1 MGDLEAMRR
10 KDPEYLKS
18 LLNTR
23 INQQKMLNNTLCEM
37 MSRNSNK
44 KSIEM
49 IREELDEIMEEINNI
64 NYDIA
69 KLGEKNKK
77 VTYGFYDNV
86 KKDCSFEGVSEKAA
100 KEAAMEKGFYDS
112 IVKQNKA
119 VQFKEAEDIKKEG
132 GEPTKYNY
140 ENIYKKVETK
150 YNNNFKVNKDDLTK
164 EFVEDLRNTADSRL
178 QANRFL
184 VDLKDPL
191 SIPEIMVKSIAFDP
205 NENRVS
211 VCIYDFV
218 TDFNGQ
224 KYPILQVLKYAPN
237 SFNFTVKH
245 LEADGKVMYAER
257 YSRCHLMEIY
267 RDPIDYAS
275 DDFSKIQL
283 FISYQNVEY
292 ETSK

>member
-1 MGDLEAMRR
+1 MNNDTQS
-10 KDPEYLKS
+10 KDSSYLKN
-18 LLNTR
+18 LLDMR
-23 INQQKMLNNTLCEM
+23 INEYKMLNATLCEM
-37 MSRNSNK
+37 IERNSSK
-44 KSIEM
+44 QVIDSMKS
-49 IREELDEIMEEINNI
+49 ELDGIMSEIENINKDLERVKNGEKEVTYTYYDENMEE
-64 NYDIA
+64 
-69 KLGEKNKK
+69 KKN
-77 VTYGFYDNV
+77 
-86 KKDCSFEGVSEKAA
+86 
-100 KEAAMEKGFYDS
+100 KGFYDS
-112 IVKQNKA
+112 IIKQNKA
-119 VQFKEAEDIKKEG
+119 VQFKEAEDIKN
-132 GEPTKYNY
+132 GEAPTKYNY

-150 YNNNFKVNKDDLTK
+150 YNSNFKVNQDDLTK

-191 SIPEIMVKSIAFDP
+191 SIPEIMVKSISFDP

-237 SFNFTVKH
+237 LFNFTVKH
-245 LEADGKVMYAER
+245 LEADGKVMYTEK

-275 DDFSKIQL
+275 DDFSKIQV
-283 FISYQNVEY
+283 FISYQNVDY
-292 ETSK
+292 EASK

>member
-1 MGDLEAMRR
+1 MNNNTKS
-10 KDPEYLKS
+10 KDSSYLKN
-18 LLNTR
+18 LLNMR
-23 INQQKMLNNTLCEM
+23 INEYKMLNATLCEM
-37 MSRNSNK
+37 VGRNSSK
-44 KSIEM
+44 QAIDSMKS
-49 IREELDEIMEEINNI
+49 ELDGIMSEIENI
-64 NYDIA
+64 NKYLEGV
-69 KLGEKNKK
+69 KNGEKEVSYTYYDKNVEEKK
-77 VTYGFYDNV
+77 N
-86 KKDCSFEGVSEKAA
+86 
-100 KEAAMEKGFYDS
+100 KGFYDS
-112 IVKQNKA
+112 IVKQTKA
-119 VQFKEAEDIKKEG
+119 CEFVEAEEMKKNG
-132 GEPTKYNY
+132 KKYNY
-140 ENIYKKVETK
+140 ENIYKQVKKEYNDELVEK
-150 YNNNFKVNKDDLTK
+150 KNDCQLTK
-164 EFVEDLRNTADSRL
+164 KFVEDLRNTVDSRL

-184 VDLKDPL
+184 VDLKDSL

-245 LEADGKVMYAER
+245 LEADGKVMYTEK

>member
-10 KDPEYLKS
+10 KDPEYLRS
-18 LLNTR
+18 LLWTR

-37 MSRNSNK
+37 MTRNSNK
-44 KSIEM
+44 KSVDM
-49 IREELDEIMEEINNI
+49 IKQELNEIMEEISKI

-69 KLGEKNKK
+69 KIGKK
-77 VTYGFYDNV
+77 DEEVTYSFYDNV
-86 KKDCSFEGVSEKAA
+86 EKNTCLDAMAEKACEED
-100 KEAAMEKGFYDS
+100 KKSKGFYDS

-119 VQFKEAEDIKKEG
+119 VQFKEVGGIKN
-132 GEPTKYNY
+132 GEVPTKYSY
-140 ENIYKKVETK
+140 ENGLAEEI
-150 YNNNFKVNKDDLTK
+150 
-164 EFVEDLRNTADSRL
+164 VEDLRNTADSRL
-178 QANRFL
+178 QANSFL
-184 VDLKDPL
+184 VDLKKPL

-218 TDFNGQ
+218 TDFNGK

-245 LEADGKVMYAER
+245 LEADGKVVYTER

-275 DDFSKIQL
+275 GDFSKIQL

>member
-1 MGDLEAMRR
+1 MGDLEAMRK

-18 LLNTR
+18 LLWTR

-37 MSRNSNK
+37 MTRNSNK
-44 KSIEM
+44 KSIYM
-49 IREELDEIMEEINNI
+49 IKQELNEIMDEINKI

-69 KLGEKNKK
+69 RVGKK
-77 VTYGFYDNV
+77 EEEVTYSFYDNV
-86 KKDCSFEGVSEKAA
+86 KKDCSFEGVAEKAA

-119 VQFKEAEDIKKEG
+119 VQFKEAEDIKN
-132 GEPTKYNY
+132 GEAPTKYNY

-150 YNNNFKVNKDDLTK
+150 Y
-164 EFVEDLRNTADSRL
+164 
-178 QANRFL
+178 RFL
-184 VDLKDPL
+184 VDSKDPL

-245 LEADGKVMYAER
+245 LEADGKVMYTER

-283 FISYQNVEY
+283 FISYQNVDY
-292 ETSK
+292 EASK

>member
-18 LLNTR
+18 LLWTR

-37 MSRNSNK
+37 MTRNSNK
-44 KSIEM
+44 KSVDM
-49 IREELDEIMEEINNI
+49 IKQELNEIMEEISKI

-69 KLGEKNKK
+69 KIGKK
-77 VTYGFYDNV
+77 DEEVTYSFYDNV
-86 KKDCSFEGVSEKAA
+86 EKNTCLDAMAEKACEED
-100 KEAAMEKGFYDS
+100 KKSKGFYDS

-119 VQFKEAEDIKKEG
+119 VQFKEVGGIKN
-132 GEPTKYNY
+132 GEVPTKYSY
-140 ENIYKKVETK
+140 ENGLAEEI
-150 YNNNFKVNKDDLTK
+150 
-164 EFVEDLRNTADSRL
+164 VEDLRSTADSRL
-178 QANRFL
+178 QANSFL
-184 VDLKDPL
+184 VDLKKPL

-218 TDFNGQ
+218 TDFNGK

-245 LEADGKVMYAER
+245 LEADGKVMYTER

-275 DDFSKIQL
+275 GDFSKIQL

>member
-1 MGDLEAMRR
+1 MNKVMGDLEAMRR
-10 KDPEYLKS
+10 KDPEYLRS
-18 LLNTR
+18 LLWTR

-37 MSRNSNK
+37 MTRNSNK
-44 KSIEM
+44 KSVDM
-49 IREELDEIMEEINNI
+49 IKQELNEIMEEISKI

-69 KLGEKNKK
+69 KIGKK
-77 VTYGFYDNV
+77 DEEVTYSFYDNV
-86 KKDCSFEGVSEKAA
+86 EKNTCLDAMAEKACEED
-100 KEAAMEKGFYDS
+100 KKSKGFYDS

-119 VQFKEAEDIKKEG
+119 VQFKEVGGIKN
-132 GEPTKYNY
+132 GEVPTKYSY
-140 ENIYKKVETK
+140 EN
-150 YNNNFKVNKDDLTK
+150 DLA
-164 EFVEDLRNTADSRL
+164 EEIVEDLRNTADSRL
-178 QANRFL
+178 QANSFL
-184 VDLKDPL
+184 VDLKKPL

-245 LEADGKVMYAER
+245 LEADGKVMYTER

>member
-1 MGDLEAMRR
+1 MEDLEAMRR
-10 KDPEYLKS
+10 KDPEYLES
-18 LLNTR
+18 LLWTR

-37 MSRNSNK
+37 MSKNSSR
-44 KSIEM
+44 KSIET
-49 IREELDEIMEEINNI
+49 IKENLDEIMEEISNI

-69 KLGEKNKK
+69 RIGKK
-77 VTYGFYDNV
+77 DEEVTYSFYDNV
-86 KKDCSFEGVSEKAA
+86 EKNRCLDAMTEKACEED
-100 KEAAMEKGFYDS
+100 KKSKGFYDS

-119 VQFKEAEDIKKEG
+119 VQFKEVGGIKN
-132 GEPTKYNY
+132 GEVPTKYSY
-140 ENIYKKVETK
+140 ENGLAEEI
-150 YNNNFKVNKDDLTK
+150 
-164 EFVEDLRNTADSRL
+164 VEDLRNTADSRL
-178 QANRFL
+178 QANSFL
-184 VDLKDPL
+184 VDLKKPL

-245 LEADGKVMYAER
+245 LEADGKVVYTER

-283 FISYQNVEY
+283 FISYQNVDY

>member
-1 MGDLEAMRR
+1 MGEMETIRR
-10 KDPEYLKS
+10 KDPKYLKS
-18 LLNTR
+18 LLWTR

-37 MSRNSNK
+37 MSKNSSK

-49 IREELDEIMEEINNI
+49 IREDIDEIVKEINKI
-64 NYDIA
+64 NYDIS
-69 KLGEKNKK
+69 KIGKK
-77 VTYGFYDNV
+77 EEEVTYSFYDDV
-86 KKDCSFEGVSEKAA
+86 KKDKCVNAMTEKACEED
-100 KEAAMEKGFYDS
+100 KKSKGFYDS
-112 IVKQNKA
+112 IVKQSKA
-119 VQFKEAEDIKKEG
+119 VQFVEDEHKKEG
-132 GEPTKYNY
+132 KPTIKYNY
-140 ENIYKKVETK
+140 ESIYKE
-150 YNNNFKVNKDDLTK
+150 NESDVNYKDDLTK

-184 VDLKDPL
+184 VDLKYSL
-191 SIPEIMVKSIAFDP
+191 NIPEIMVKSVAFDP
-205 NENRVS
+205 QENRVS

-237 SFNFTVKH
+237 SFNFVIKH
-245 LEADGKVMYAER
+245 LEADGKVLYTER

-292 ETSK
+292 ETSKQ

>member
-1 MGDLEAMRR
+1 MNNVMGDLEAMR
-10 KDPEYLKS
+10 KDPEYLRS
-18 LLNTR
+18 LLWTR

-37 MSRNSNK
+37 MTRNSNK
-44 KSIEM
+44 KSVDM
-49 IREELDEIMEEINNI
+49 IKQELNEIMEEISKI

-69 KLGEKNKK
+69 KIGKK
-77 VTYGFYDNV
+77 DEEVTYSFYDNV
-86 KKDCSFEGVSEKAA
+86 EKNTCLDAMAEKACEED
-100 KEAAMEKGFYDS
+100 KKSKGFYDS

-119 VQFKEAEDIKKEG
+119 VQFKEVGGIKN
-132 GEPTKYNY
+132 GEVPTKYSY
-140 ENIYKKVETK
+140 ENGLAEEI
-150 YNNNFKVNKDDLTK
+150 
-164 EFVEDLRNTADSRL
+164 VEDLRNTADSRL

-245 LEADGKVMYAER
+245 LEADGKVMYTER

-283 FISYQNVEY
+283 FISYQNVDY

>member
-10 KDPEYLKS
+10 KDPEYLRS
-18 LLNTR
+18 LLWTR

-37 MSRNSNK
+37 MTRNSNK
-44 KSIEM
+44 KSVDM
-49 IREELDEIMEEINNI
+49 IKQELNEIMEEISKI

-69 KLGEKNKK
+69 KIGKK
-77 VTYGFYDNV
+77 DEEVTYSFYDNV
-86 KKDCSFEGVSEKAA
+86 EKNTCLDTMAEKACEED
-100 KEAAMEKGFYDS
+100 KKSKGFYDS

-119 VQFKEAEDIKKEG
+119 VQFKEVGGIKN
-132 GEPTKYNY
+132 GEVPTKYSY
-140 ENIYKKVETK
+140 ENGLAEEI
-150 YNNNFKVNKDDLTK
+150 
-164 EFVEDLRNTADSRL
+164 VEDLRNTADSRL
-178 QANRFL
+178 QANSFL
-184 VDLKDPL
+184 VDLKKPL

-245 LEADGKVMYAER
+245 LEADGKVVYTER

-275 DDFSKIQL
+275 GDFSKIQL

>member
-10 KDPEYLKS
+10 KDPEYLRS
-18 LLNTR
+18 LLWTR

-37 MSRNSNK
+37 MTRNSNK
-44 KSIEM
+44 KSVDI
-49 IREELDEIMEEINNI
+49 IKQELNEIMEEISKI

-69 KLGEKNKK
+69 KIGKK
-77 VTYGFYDNV
+77 DEEVTYSFYDNV
-86 KKDCSFEGVSEKAA
+86 EKNTCLDAMAEKACEED
-100 KEAAMEKGFYDS
+100 KKSKGFYDS

-119 VQFKEAEDIKKEG
+119 VQFKEVGGIKN
-132 GEPTKYNY
+132 GEVPTKYSY
-140 ENIYKKVETK
+140 ENGLAEEI
-150 YNNNFKVNKDDLTK
+150 
-164 EFVEDLRNTADSRL
+164 VEDLRNTADSRL
-178 QANRFL
+178 QANSFL
-184 VDLKDPL
+184 VDLKKPL

-245 LEADGKVMYAER
+245 LEADGKVVYTER

-275 DDFSKIQL
+275 GDFSKIQL

>member
-10 KDPEYLKS
+10 KDPEYLES
-18 LLNTR
+18 LLWTR

-37 MSRNSNK
+37 MSKNSSR
-44 KSIEM
+44 KSIET
-49 IREELDEIMEEINNI
+49 IKENLDEIMEEISNI

-69 KLGEKNKK
+69 RIGKK
-77 VTYGFYDNV
+77 DEEVTYSFYDNV
-86 KKDCSFEGVSEKAA
+86 EKNRCLDAITEKACEED
-100 KEAAMEKGFYDS
+100 KKSKGFYDS

-119 VQFKEAEDIKKEG
+119 VQFKEAEDIKN
-132 GEPTKYNY
+132 GEVPTKYSY
-140 ENIYKKVETK
+140 ENIY
-150 YNNNFKVNKDDLTK
+150 NNFKVNQNGLTK
-164 EFVEDLRNTADSRL
+164 KFVEDLRNTADSRL

-184 VDLKDPL
+184 VDLKKPL
-191 SIPEIMVKSIAFDP
+191 NIPETMVKSIAFDP

-224 KYPILQVLKYAPN
+224 KHPILQVLKYAPN
-237 SFNFTVKH
+237 SFDFTVKR
-245 LEADGKVMYAER
+245 LGGDGKVMYTEK
-257 YSRCHLMEIY
+257 YSKCHLMEVY
-267 RDPIDYAS
+267 RDPMDYAS

-283 FISYQNVEY
+283 FISYNNVDY

>member
-1 MGDLEAMRR
+1 MGDLEAMRK

-18 LLNTR
+18 LLWTR

-37 MSRNSNK
+37 MTRNSNK
-44 KSIEM
+44 KSIDM
-49 IREELDEIMEEINNI
+49 IKQELNEIMEEISKI

-69 KLGEKNKK
+69 KIGKK
-77 VTYGFYDNV
+77 DEEVTYSFYDNV
-86 KKDCSFEGVSEKAA
+86 EKNTCLDAMAEKACEED
-100 KEAAMEKGFYDS
+100 KKSKGFYDS

-119 VQFKEAEDIKKEG
+119 VQFKEVGGIKN
-132 GEPTKYNY
+132 GEVPTKYSY
-140 ENIYKKVETK
+140 ENGLAEEI
-150 YNNNFKVNKDDLTK
+150 
-164 EFVEDLRNTADSRL
+164 VEDLRNTADSRL

-245 LEADGKVMYAER
+245 LEADGKVMYTER

-283 FISYQNVEY
+283 FISYQNVDY

>member
-1 MGDLEAMRR
+1 MGDLEEMRR

-18 LLNTR
+18 LLWTR

-37 MSRNSNK
+37 MTRNSNK
-44 KSIEM
+44 KSIYM
-49 IREELDEIMEEINNI
+49 IKQELNEIMDEINKI

-69 KLGEKNKK
+69 RVGKK
-77 VTYGFYDNV
+77 EEEVTYSFYDNV
-86 KKDCSFEGVSEKAA
+86 KKDCSFEGVAEKAA

-119 VQFKEAEDIKKEG
+119 VQFKEVGGIKN
-132 GEPTKYNY
+132 GEVPTKYSY
-140 ENIYKKVETK
+140 ENGLAEEI
-150 YNNNFKVNKDDLTK
+150 
-164 EFVEDLRNTADSRL
+164 VEDLRNTADSRL
-178 QANRFL
+178 QANSFL
-184 VDLKDPL
+184 VDLKKSL

-245 LEADGKVMYAER
+245 LEADGKVMYTER

-283 FISYQNVEY
+283 FISYQNVDY

>member
-1 MGDLEAMRR
+1 MNNNTQS
-10 KDPEYLKS
+10 KDSSYLKN
-18 LLNTR
+18 LLNMR
-23 INQQKMLNNTLCEM
+23 INEYKMLNATLCEM
-37 MSRNSNK
+37 IGRNSSKQVIDSMKSEWDGIMSEIENINKDLERVKNGEKDVTYTYYDKNMEEK
-44 KSIEM
+44 KS
-49 IREELDEIMEEINNI
+49 
-64 NYDIA
+64 
-69 KLGEKNKK
+69 
-77 VTYGFYDNV
+77 
-86 KKDCSFEGVSEKAA
+86 
-100 KEAAMEKGFYDS
+100 KGFYDS

-119 VQFKEAEDIKKEG
+119 VQFKEAEDIKN
-132 GEPTKYNY
+132 GEAPTKYNY

-150 YNNNFKVNKDDLTK
+150 YNNNFKANQDDLTK

-184 VDLKDPL
+184 VDLKSPL
-191 SIPEIMVKSIAFDP
+191 SIPEIMVKSVSFDP
-205 NENRVS
+205 NDKNVS

-218 TDFNGQ
+218 TEFNGQ

-237 SFNFTVKH
+237 SFNFEVKH
-245 LEADGKVMYAER
+245 LEADGKVLYTEK
-257 YSRCHLMEIY
+257 YSRCRLVEIY

>member
-1 MGDLEAMRR
+1 M
-10 KDPEYLKS
+10 
-18 LLNTR
+18 R
-23 INQQKMLNNTLCEM
+23 INEYKMLNATLCEM
-37 MSRNSNK
+37 IGRNSSKQVIDSMKSELGGIMSEIENINK
-44 KSIEM
+44 DLEKIKNGEK
-49 IREELDEIMEEINNI
+49 EVTYTYYDKNMEE
-64 NYDIA
+64 
-69 KLGEKNKK
+69 KKN
-77 VTYGFYDNV
+77 
-86 KKDCSFEGVSEKAA
+86 
-100 KEAAMEKGFYDS
+100 KGFYDS

-119 VQFKEAEDIKKEG
+119 VQFKEAEDIKN
-132 GEPTKYNY
+132 GEAPTKYNY

-150 YNNNFKVNKDDLTK
+150 YNNNFKVNQDDLTK

-184 VDLKDPL
+184 VDLKYPL

-245 LEADGKVMYAER
+245 LEADGKVMYTEK

-283 FISYQNVEY
+283 FISYQNVDY

>member
-10 KDPEYLKS
+10 KDPEYLRS
-18 LLNTR
+18 LLWTR

-37 MSRNSNK
+37 MTRNSNK
-44 KSIEM
+44 KSVDM
-49 IREELDEIMEEINNI
+49 IKQELNEIMEEISKI

-69 KLGEKNKK
+69 KIDKK
-77 VTYGFYDNV
+77 DEEVTYSFYDNV
-86 KKDCSFEGVSEKAA
+86 EKNTCLDAMAEKACEED
-100 KEAAMEKGFYDS
+100 KKSKGFYDS

-119 VQFKEAEDIKKEG
+119 VQFKEMGGIKN
-132 GEPTKYNY
+132 GEVPTKYSY
-140 ENIYKKVETK
+140 ENG
-150 YNNNFKVNKDDLTK
+150 LT
-164 EFVEDLRNTADSRL
+164 EEIVEDLRNTADSRL
-178 QANRFL
+178 QANSFL
-184 VDLKDPL
+184 VDLKKPL

-245 LEADGKVMYAER
+245 LEADGKVVYTER

-275 DDFSKIQL
+275 GDFSKIQL

>member
-18 LLNTR
+18 LLWTR

-37 MSRNSNK
+37 VARNSNK
-44 KSIEM
+44 KSIDM
-49 IREELDEIMEEINNI
+49 IKQELNEIMEEISKI

-69 KLGEKNKK
+69 KIGKK
-77 VTYGFYDNV
+77 DEEVTYSFYDNV
-86 KKDCSFEGVSEKAA
+86 EKNRCLDAMTEKACEED
-100 KEAAMEKGFYDS
+100 KKSKGFYDS

-119 VQFKEAEDIKKEG
+119 VQFKEVGGIKN
-132 GEPTKYNY
+132 GEVPTKYSY
-140 ENIYKKVETK
+140 EN
-150 YNNNFKVNKDDLTK
+150 DLA
-164 EFVEDLRNTADSRL
+164 EEIVEDLRNTADSRL
-178 QANRFL
+178 QANSFL
-184 VDLKDPL
+184 VDLKKPL

-218 TDFNGQ
+218 TDFNGK

-245 LEADGKVMYAER
+245 LEADGKVVYTER

-283 FISYQNVEY
+283 FISYQNVDY

>member
-1 MGDLEAMRR
+1 MGDLEAMRK

-18 LLNTR
+18 LLWTR

-37 MSRNSNK
+37 MTRNSNK
-44 KSIEM
+44 KSIDM
-49 IREELDEIMEEINNI
+49 IKQELNEIMDEINKI

-69 KLGEKNKK
+69 RVGKK
-77 VTYGFYDNV
+77 EEEATYSFYDNV
-86 KKDCSFEGVSEKAA
+86 EKNTCLDAMAEKACEED
-100 KEAAMEKGFYDS
+100 KKSKGFYDS

-119 VQFKEAEDIKKEG
+119 VQFKEVGGIKN
-132 GEPTKYNY
+132 GEVPTKYNY

-150 YNNNFKVNKDDLTK
+150 YNNNFKVNQNDLTK

-245 LEADGKVMYAER
+245 LEADGKVMYTER

-283 FISYQNVEY
+283 FISYQNVDY

>member
-64 NYDIA
+64 NYDIV
-69 KLGEKNKK
+69 KLSEKDKK
-77 VTYGFYDNV
+77 ATYGFYDNV
-86 KKDCSFEGVSEKAA
+86 VKEKACEEN
-100 KEAAMEKGFYDS
+100 KKSKGFYDS

-119 VQFKEAEDIKKEG
+119 VQFKEAEDIKN
-132 GEPTKYNY
+132 GEAPTKYNY

-150 YNNNFKVNKDDLTK
+150 YNNNFKVNQNVLTK

-205 NENRVS
+205 NDNRVS

-218 TDFNGQ
+218 TDFNGK

-245 LEADGKVMYAER
+245 LEANGNVMYTER
-257 YSRCHLMEIY
+257 YSRCHLVEIY

>member
-1 MGDLEAMRR
+1 MSNNTQS
-10 KDPEYLKS
+10 KDSSYLRN
-18 LLNTR
+18 LLNMR
-23 INQQKMLNNTLCEM
+23 INEYKMLNATLCEM
-37 MSRNSNK
+37 IGRNSSKQVIDSMKSELGGIMSEIENINKDLEKIKNGEEEVTYSFYDYVGKNKFIDVMGKACEEGK
-44 KSIEM
+44 KS
-49 IREELDEIMEEINNI
+49 
-64 NYDIA
+64 
-69 KLGEKNKK
+69 
-77 VTYGFYDNV
+77 
-86 KKDCSFEGVSEKAA
+86 
-100 KEAAMEKGFYDS
+100 KGFYDS

-119 VQFKEAEDIKKEG
+119 VQFKETEGIKN
-132 GEPTKYNY
+132 GEAPTKYNY

-150 YNNNFKVNKDDLTK
+150 YNNNLKANQDDLTK
-164 EFVEDLRNTADSRL
+164 EFVEDLRNTVDSRL
-178 QANRFL
+178 QSNRFL
-184 VDLKDPL
+184 VNLKEPL
-191 SIPEIMVKSIAFDP
+191 SIPEIMVKSVSFDP
-205 NENRVS
+205 QENRVS

-237 SFNFTVKH
+237 SFNFTIKH
-245 LEADGKVMYAER
+245 LEADGKVLYTER

>member
-10 KDPEYLKS
+10 KDPEYLRS
-18 LLNTR
+18 LLWTR

-37 MSRNSNK
+37 MTRNSNK
-44 KSIEM
+44 KSVDM
-49 IREELDEIMEEINNI
+49 IKQELNEIMEEISKI

-69 KLGEKNKK
+69 KIGKK
-77 VTYGFYDNV
+77 DEEVTYSFYDNV
-86 KKDCSFEGVSEKAA
+86 EKNACLDAMAEKACEED
-100 KEAAMEKGFYDS
+100 KKSKGFYDS

-119 VQFKEAEDIKKEG
+119 VQFKEVGGIKN
-132 GEPTKYNY
+132 GEVPTKYSY
-140 ENIYKKVETK
+140 ENGLAEEI
-150 YNNNFKVNKDDLTK
+150 
-164 EFVEDLRNTADSRL
+164 VEDLRNTADSRL
-178 QANRFL
+178 QANSFL
-184 VDLKDPL
+184 VDLKKPL

-218 TDFNGQ
+218 TDFNGK

-245 LEADGKVMYAER
+245 LEADGKVVYTER

-275 DDFSKIQL
+275 GDFSKIQL

>member
-18 LLNTR
+18 LLWTR

-37 MSRNSNK
+37 MSKNSNR

-49 IREELDEIMEEINNI
+49 IKENLDEIMEEISNI

-69 KLGEKNKK
+69 NIGKK
-77 VTYGFYDNV
+77 DEEVTYSFYDNV
-86 KKDCSFEGVSEKAA
+86 EKNRYPDDMTEKACEED
-100 KEAAMEKGFYDS
+100 KKSKGFYDS

-119 VQFKEAEDIKKEG
+119 VQFKEAEDIKN
-132 GEPTKYNY
+132 GEAPTKYNY

-150 YNNNFKVNKDDLTK
+150 YNSNFKVNQDDLTK

-245 LEADGKVMYAER
+245 LEADGKVMYTEK

-283 FISYQNVEY
+283 FISYQNVDY

>member
-10 KDPEYLKS
+10 KDPEYLRS
-18 LLNTR
+18 LLWTR

-37 MSRNSNK
+37 MTRNSNK
-44 KSIEM
+44 KSVDM
-49 IREELDEIMEEINNI
+49 IKQELNEIMEEISKI

-69 KLGEKNKK
+69 KIGKK
-77 VTYGFYDNV
+77 DEEVTYSFYDNDE
-86 KKDCSFEGVSEKAA
+86 KNTCLDAMAEKACEED
-100 KEAAMEKGFYDS
+100 KKSKGFYDS

-119 VQFKEAEDIKKEG
+119 VQFKEVGGIKN
-132 GEPTKYNY
+132 GEVPTKYSY
-140 ENIYKKVETK
+140 ENGLAEEI
-150 YNNNFKVNKDDLTK
+150 
-164 EFVEDLRNTADSRL
+164 VEDLRNTADSRL
-178 QANRFL
+178 QANSFL
-184 VDLKDPL
+184 VDLKKSL

-245 LEADGKVMYAER
+245 LEADGKVVYTER

-275 DDFSKIQL
+275 GDFSKIQL

>member
-10 KDPEYLKS
+10 KDPEYLRS
-18 LLNTR
+18 LLWTR

-37 MSRNSNK
+37 VARNSNK
-44 KSIEM
+44 KSIDM
-49 IREELDEIMEEINNI
+49 IKQELNEIMDEINKI

-69 KLGEKNKK
+69 RVGKKEEEVTYSFYDSVEKNGCPDAM
-77 VTYGFYDNV
+77 T
-86 KKDCSFEGVSEKAA
+86 EKACEEA
-100 KEAAMEKGFYDS
+100 KKSKGFYDS

-119 VQFKEAEDIKKEG
+119 VQFKEAEDIKN
-132 GEPTKYNY
+132 GEAPTKYNY

-150 YNNNFKVNKDDLTK
+150 YNNNFKVNQDDLTK

-245 LEADGKVMYAER
+245 LEADGKVMYTER

-283 FISYQNVEY
+283 FISYQNVDY